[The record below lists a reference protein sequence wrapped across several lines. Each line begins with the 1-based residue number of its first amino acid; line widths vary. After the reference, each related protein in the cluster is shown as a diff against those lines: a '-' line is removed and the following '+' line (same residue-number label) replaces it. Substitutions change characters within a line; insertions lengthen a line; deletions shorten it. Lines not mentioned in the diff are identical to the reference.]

1 MTTLAEARADL
12 AGALVNGAVDVAPTP
27 GRVASPCVLVFGNGI
42 ADLRGVGR
50 GQLPA
55 GFRLVLVAGR
65 ADQEATAAMLDAL
78 TLVVLGILREL
89 EGWRLGE
96 IRPDTIRT
104 FGAGDYLTRDLTT
117 AVMVDIT

>member
-1 MTTLAEARADL
+1 MSSLVERRGEL
-12 AGALVNGAVDVAPTP
+12 VEALVAGDVDVAPTP
-27 GRVASPCVLVFGNGI
+27 GRAASPCVLVYGNGI
-42 ADLRGVGR
+42 DDLRGVGR

-65 ADQEATAAMLDAL
+65 ADQEASADLLDAL

-89 EGWRLGE
+89 AGWRLGQ
-96 IRPDTIRT
+96 IRPDTIRPI
-104 FGAGDYLTRDLTT
+104 GAGDYLTRDVTC